1 MERDSLVVFGYRRE
15 PAVAAD
21 VCLRTVV
28 VLGLQLLV
36 QAEHAGA
43 LHRREH
49 SPVQVK
55 DVWFLLQEGLD
66 GSGICALRVES
77 SLRRPVQIQDVRFL
91 LQEGV
96 DESGIRAL
104 CVESSLCRPVQVQD
118 V

>member
-1 MERDSLVVFGYRRE
+1 M
-15 PAVAAD
+15 
-21 VCLRTVV
+21 V

-43 LHRREH
+43 LHGREH
-49 SPVQVK
+49 ISVQVK
-55 DVWFLLQEGLD
+55 DVRFRLQEGLD
-66 GSGICALRVES
+66 GSGIRALRVES
-77 SLRRPVQIQDVRFL
+77 SLHRPVQVQDVRFR

-104 CVESSLCRPVQVQD
+104 CVESSLCRPVQVHD